1 MAQAPAPV
9 GERREEDAA
18 FEHLVLDFLAYLEL
32 ERGLSRNTL
41 QSYRT
46 DLLQFGAFL
55 RERAVDAPHAESRD
69 VSDFLTAL
77 AGAEGSAAATATIQR
92 KAACLRSFYR
102 HDRQHSAQ
110 ILGRRSEYQPNF
122 KNGKEP
128 NQRAAR
134 LELVAK
140 RKA

>member
-102 HDRQHSAQ
+102 H
-110 ILGRRSEYQPNF
+110 LRREGICTDDPAGLIAFLQAVP
-122 KNGKEP
+122 
-128 NQRAAR
+128 
-134 LELVAK
+134 AK
-140 RKA
+140 S